1 MYRWYHRC
9 VVRGGKSVVG
19 GSAVRASAPFRRRA
33 GLALIVCLLSCV
45 TAPAAP
51 AQHQPQPN
59 PEVLWRAYPL
69 EQTPSGGAAAPRAP
83 AARPRAAEST
93 SAPARDPAWAL
104 LAAAAATALAAGAAA
119 LRRMRRPSRPAPAAI
134 VIPGPILP
142 PANASAV
149 RRNGAT
155 GNGRVCQVRWSREGG
170 AFYAVTVDADGV
182 EHWLGDVQR
191 LDWPGPGPPEPTR
204 EAQAALRLLVRDL
217 RGHGWQA
224 LSGKGL
230 DFDERRWYARRFR
243 RPTETE

>member
-1 MYRWYHRC
+1 
-9 VVRGGKSVVG
+9 
-19 GSAVRASAPFRRRA
+19 
-33 GLALIVCLLSCV
+33 VCLLSCV
-45 TAPAAP
+45 AVPAAP
-51 AQHQPQPN
+51 AQHQPRPN

-69 EQTPSGGAAAPRAP
+69 EQTPSGRAAAPRAP
-83 AARPRAAEST
+83 APRRRAAQSL
-93 SAPARDPAWAL
+93 SAPATDPPWAL
-104 LAAAAATALAAGAAA
+104 LAATALAAGAAA

-142 PANASAV
+142 PANAPAV

-170 AFYAVTVDADGV
+170 VFYAVTVDAEGV
-182 EHWLGDVQR
+182 EHWVGDMQR
-191 LDWPGPGPPEPTR
+191 LDWPGPGPPEQTR
-204 EAQAALRLLVRDL
+204 EAQAALRLLARDL

-224 LSGKGL
+224 LRAKGL